1 MTAVSVDNASQR
13 RAIRG
18 LKGLRLPWVA
28 FPIAILNWVCIAAHW
43 TTLQNISK
51 PATIV
56 VLILWFHAETRNIA
70 HGWSS
75 PRTWFLIGL
84 LFSLGGDVLL
94 IPSGSGYFDAGLA
107 CFLAAHVCYIAGFN
121 RPWVAPGR
129 LTAVFALVLG
139 TYAVLLYRHLYP
151 HLPGAMKII
160 VAVYATALTL
170 MALSSLETW
179 RRPDWVHVAAL
190 LASAGGLIFLSSD
203 SMLALNRFIT
213 TKKDNELAVMMTYY
227 LGQFGIISGVVNRRF
242 EQVTAVQR

>member
-1 MTAVSVDNASQR
+1 MTVTHVDTSASR
-13 RAIRG
+13 RVLHG
-18 LKGLRLPWVA
+18 LKDLRLPWVA
-28 FPIAILNWVCIAAHW
+28 FPLAILNWVCIAAHW

-56 VLILWFHAETRNIA
+56 VLILWFLAETRTIA

-75 PRTWFLIGL
+75 PRTWFLVGL
-84 LFSLGGDVLL
+84 VFSLGGDVLL

-107 CFLAAHVCYIAGFN
+107 CFLAAHVCYIVGFN

-179 RRPDWVHVAAL
+179 RRSDWVPIAAL

-227 LGQFGIISGVVNRRF
+227 LGQFGIVSGVVNRRLRP
-242 EQVTAVQR
+242 VSGG